1 MTSETSAK
9 LTPDTWIGKRVYIA
23 PDNPAGRSL
32 SESLK
37 LKGLNI
43 LGRIDNLKHA
53 EGVINHINSA
63 MPHDIVL
70 VAKSDFQ
77 QDIIEGML
85 KNGFK
90 AQTIYRQVGASS
102 FEPYQTALWWQHVK
116 QIISLGVKHLI
127 RALPPSGIV
136 YYAENFVDANTLSLF
151 SSHRQVNKR
160 VHLLVKSP
168 FKRFHSHQKTM
179 RRWQK
184 LRLLRAKILVI
195 DHEFTDSTFNVA
207 RKRAHTVQLW
217 HGLPF
222 KYLAGNKH
230 FSGIQDDIFLSNS
243 KWFNENVFRHLF
255 RAKHYEAL
263 GYPRNDALIACATD
277 RCWDNAQPLSTLKSW
292 KGNKR
297 LLVYMPTFRD
307 SGDNQYPIDWQ
318 KLQEFLLKINALLVI
333 KLHPF
338 VNATDDIQHY
348 KQCANIIEY
357 PTRENI
363 YPWLAEADMLIT
375 DYSSVA
381 IDFILCDKPIVY
393 FSFDIESY
401 RNYRGEFVLTPAEFM
416 VGPNV
421 ATSENLIEAI
431 SQQLENDDYRP
442 RREAFKSHYGLIDT
456 CCSDKVIQLLESVD
470 SEARSTY

>member
-1 MTSETSAK
+1 MNSDVPAK
-9 LTPDTWIGKRVYIA
+9 LTPETWVGKRAYIA
-23 PDNPAGRSL
+23 PDNPAGRNL

-37 LKGLNI
+37 LKGVHI
-43 LGRIDNLKHA
+43 LGRIDNLKQVD
-53 EGVINHINSA
+53 GVISHINSA

-70 VAKSDFQ
+70 VAESDFQ
-77 QDIIEGML
+77 YDIIEGML

-90 AQTIYRQVGASS
+90 AKTIYRQVGASS
-102 FEPYQTALWWQHVK
+102 FEPYQTMRWWHRIK
-116 QIISLGVKHLI
+116 QLISLGVKHLI

-136 YYAENFVDANTLSLF
+136 YYAENFADANTLTLF
-151 SSHRQVNKR
+151 ASHRQVNKS

-168 FKRFHSHQKTM
+168 LKRFHIHQKTM
-179 RRWQK
+179 GRWQK
-184 LRLLRAKILVI
+184 LRLLRAKTLVI
-195 DHEFTDSTFNVA
+195 DHEFTGSTFRIS
-207 RKRAHTVQLW
+207 RKRAHTIQLW

-222 KYLAGNKH
+222 KCLAGNKH

-263 GYPRNDALIACATD
+263 GYPRNDALIASATD
-277 RCWDNAQPLSTLKSW
+277 RCWNNSQPLSVLKAW

-318 KLQEFLLKINALLVI
+318 KLQQFLLKINALLVI

-338 VNATDDIQHY
+338 VNSTENIQLY
-348 KQCANIIEY
+348 KQCANIVEY
-357 PTRENI
+357 PTKENI

-401 RNYRGEFVLTPAEFM
+401 RNYRGEFVLTPEMFM
-416 VGPNV
+416 VGPN
-421 ATSENLIEAI
+421 AKTTESLIEAI
-431 SQQLENDDYRP
+431 YQQLESDDYRP
-442 RREAFKSHYGLIDT
+442 QRIKLKRELGLVDT
-456 CCSDKVIQLLESVD
+456 CCSDEIIKLVERVNRK
-470 SEARSTY
+470 ARPAD